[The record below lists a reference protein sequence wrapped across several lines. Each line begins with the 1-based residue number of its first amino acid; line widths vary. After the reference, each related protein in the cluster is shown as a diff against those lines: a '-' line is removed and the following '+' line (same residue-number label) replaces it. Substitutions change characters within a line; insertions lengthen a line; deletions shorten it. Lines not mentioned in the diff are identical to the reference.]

1 MKITGEEYLWDC
13 IKENITNIWVTL
25 LLPWMENVLE
35 NTCSWSCWICCF
47 GFVLEKGQNKATL
60 TLKSRTWWD
69 SCCCTLPR
77 GDYSI
82 IFSMHK
88 LHLIKLS
95 PTWPQLL
102 KTVITPLSSPIK
114 IIFSNHSSTLA
125 THLGLEDKGWDSENS
140 GRGETGCNKLCCW
153 GDAAPTLSLQVE
165 LPKYNGFCITN
176 HEFQAVCYEYMKSRS
191 GCSVVE
197 QDKGIFARFEP
208 RYLYSHR
215 CCRVSSQGHTS
226 KENMPTSTS
235 CSDCFDNENFPA
247 NYKLLPKKA
256 SRIQS
261 GLLGLTSDSC
271 FFLLHELL
279 SSKHWAVILATEV

>member
-13 IKENITNIWVTL
+13 IKENTTNIWVTL

-153 GDAAPTLSLQVE
+153 GDAAPTLLLQVE

-208 RYLYSHR
+208 RYLYIHR
-215 CCRVSSQGHTS
+215 CCRVSSQGQH
-226 KENMPTSTS
+226 KQGEHAY
-235 CSDCFDNENFPA
+235 FHQLFRLFWQREF
-247 NYKLLPKKA
+247 
-256 SRIQS
+256 
-261 GLLGLTSDSC
+261 
-271 FFLLHELL
+271 
-279 SSKHWAVILATEV
+279 SSKLQTSSKKSLQDTIWLAWSDFRQLLFPPPWAAFI